1 MENKRLKNKIGFKK
15 FKDAAIERA
24 LLLISMLSILIVFI
38 IFIYLVLE
46 GAPAFSE
53 IGFFNFITGKEWFS
67 PTDTYGMMPLLIGSF
82 YVTVIATVITTIL
95 GIPSAIVLS
104 EMMPPYI
111 ASIIKP
117 IIEILND
124 IPSIV
129 YGLIGMIILIPF
141 MESSLS
147 MVVGQSYITA
157 GIVLGVMALPT
168 VISISDDAIRSVP
181 KGIKEGSLALGASH
195 WETIKSVVIPSA
207 ISGIIASIILA
218 MGRILGETMAVMFLV
233 GCITRIPTPFYN
245 IFQNGDTMTTR
256 IVSEMGEAA
265 RGSLHYNSLVSI
277 GVILLILVTILNLVA
292 DYARIRVQKRFGGER

>member
-1 MENKRLKNKIGFKK
+1 MESTKSKKIKGFKR
-15 FKDAAIERA
+15 FKERAIEQI
-24 LLLISMLSILIVFI
+24 LLIISILSILIVFI
-38 IFIYLVLE
+38 IFLYLILE
-46 GAPAFSE
+46 GAPAFSK
-53 IGFFNFITGKEWFS
+53 ISFIDFIFGREWFS
-67 PTDTYGMMPLLIGSF
+67 PIDKYGVMPLLIGSL
-82 YVTVIATVITTIL
+82 YVTVIATVIAVIL
-95 GIPSAIVLS
+95 GVPSAIVLS
-104 EMMPPYI
+104 EMMSPSI

-147 MVVGQSYITA
+147 MVVGQSYLTA
-157 GIVLGVMALPT
+157 GIVLGIMALPT
-168 VISISDDAIRSVP
+168 VISVSDDAIRSVP

-233 GCITRIPTPFYN
+233 GCVTQIPSPLYN
-245 IFQNGDTMTTR
+245 IFQSGDTMTTR

-265 RGSLHYNSLVSI
+265 RGSLQYHSLVSI
-277 GVILLILVTILNLVA
+277 GIILLIIVTILNLVA
-292 DYARIRVQKRFGGER
+292 DYARIRVQKKFGGVR